1 MEKSEP
7 EEPSFPTIAYKSSST
22 VYMRNYKPGS
32 EGRVTLGVGSLGWRE
47 RVTLGGEPTFSHVN
61 GCKRVNSPSGSKSR
75 HAEHAHAHISV
86 ADSES
91 ESSPSFAVSR
101 ETDLQ
106 HQMAWL
112 PETLRRDVQCS
123 LCIKTISNPKSLPCN
138 HSSCCEC
145 LRKLAAVRKQQGFA
159 TIECPECKM
168 LWEIPESGS
177 LKHVQLPDHKTD
189 SLIYLLRQKTVKRS
203 HLRSVAAVMWSKWSI
218 ECWQA
223 LQFR

>member
-61 GCKRVNSPSGSKSR
+61 GCKRVNSPSGAKSR

-112 PETLRRDVQCS
+112 PETLRKDVQCS

-145 LRKLAAVRKQQGFA
+145 LRKLAAVRKQQGFT

-177 LKHVQLPDHKTD
+177 FEACTTSRSQNRLFD
-189 SLIYLLRQKTVKRS
+189 LLAAAEDCKKESFEECSSCDVKQMEYRM
-203 HLRSVAAVMWSKWSI
+203 LTGTSI
-218 ECWQA
+218 
-223 LQFR
+223 